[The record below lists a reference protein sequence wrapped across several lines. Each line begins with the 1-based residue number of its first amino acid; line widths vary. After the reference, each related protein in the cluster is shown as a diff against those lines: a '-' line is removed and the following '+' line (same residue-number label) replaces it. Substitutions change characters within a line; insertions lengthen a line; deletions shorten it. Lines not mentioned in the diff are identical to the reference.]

1 VIEILPMEGLE
12 RPARHDDRGGAPE
25 WRSAARSA
33 QTLQAGRRIREEAT
47 MSDSPVETTVDAWL
61 AHPSGEPVIA

>member
-1 VIEILPMEGLE
+1 
-12 RPARHDDRGGAPE
+12 
-25 WRSAARSA
+25 
-33 QTLQAGRRIREEAT
+33 LQAGRRIREEAR